1 MTAAVT
7 MTAPAS
13 AYTPDAES
21 ALNMGCCP
29 PGQLAPGAGRLP
41 SAPLSIPNA
50 DPSSYVRR
58 KPDGT
63 FELFLIIENMTC
75 PACVPD
81 IESALSSLAGVTQA
95 RVNLTLGRLQVTWRN
110 DDLRPD
116 LITTTLSQRGYRAIA
131 YDAAILDRLEDHRD
145 RRLLRA
151 LAVAGFASANI
162 MLLSVSIWSGNVTD
176 MGTAT
181 RDFFHWISALIA
193 LPAIA
198 YAGQPFF
205 MSAWAALRG
214 GRVNM
219 DVPISLGVLLATLA
233 SVMESIRS
241 GTHAY
246 FDAAVML
253 LFFLL
258 IGRYLEQN
266 MRARTRSVAANLLAL
281 KAVAATVLEPTGARR
296 SCPAEQLRPGMTVF
310 VAPGDRIPA
319 DGIVIRGSSDVDAS
333 LVTGESLP
341 VAATANT
348 QVYAGTLPL
357 TGALEISVTS
367 TGQDTLLG
375 QIVELMNTSAS
386 AKSGHAL
393 LADRAARYYAPAV
406 HVLAAGTFLGWLLLG
421 SGGWH
426 PALMCA
432 VAVLIITCPCALGLA
447 IPAVQTV
454 AMGALLRGGVLLK
467 SGDGLER
474 LADITTVVF
483 DKTGTLTLGRP
494 DLVTG
499 TGYTQSDLTLAAR
512 LAQSTR
518 HPLAAALTRAVPAL
532 PHPVPVHETAGYGV
546 SAVIDGQ
553 VVKLGSRLW
562 CDVPDTTETA
572 SDTSELWLSRPG
584 SAPVRFSFRDRPR
597 ADAPQVIAAL
607 KALGLRVEIL
617 SGDRRAAVSP
627 LARAL
632 GVDVV
637 TAEARP
643 DHKLA
648 RLHALSGQNQKVLM
662 VGDGLND
669 APALAAAYVS
679 MSPSSASDISQ
690 TAADIVFR
698 GEKLWPVIQV
708 IRIARASK
716 QRMIENIALAIIYN
730 VIAVP
735 MAMAGWVTPLI
746 AAIAMSGSS
755 VIVVLNA
762 LRLGWAKQGGAS

>member
-1 MTAAVT
+1 MSATAQQ
-7 MTAPAS
+7 P
-13 AYTPDAES
+13 AYTLGAET

-29 PGQLAPGAGRLP
+29 PGQLASGVGRLP
-41 SAPLSIPNA
+41 AGPLSIPNA

-58 KPDGT
+58 KADGT
-63 FELFLIIENMTC
+63 FELFLIVENMTC

-81 IESALSSLAGVTQA
+81 IENTLSKLAGITQA
-95 RVNLTLGRLQVTWRN
+95 RVNLTLGRLHVTWR
-110 DDLRPD
+110 DADFPAE
-116 LITTTLSQRGYRAIA
+116 LIASTLSRSGYRAIA
-131 YDAAILDRLEDHRD
+131 YDAAMLDRLEDHRD

-205 MSAWAALRG
+205 MSAWEALRG

-266 MRARTRSVAANLLAL
+266 MRGRTRSVAANLLAL
-281 KAVAATVLEPTGARR
+281 KAVAATVLEPTGERR

-319 DGIVIRGSSDVDAS
+319 DGIVTQGSSDIDAS

-341 VAATANT
+341 VAATINT
-348 QVYAGTLPL
+348 PVYAGTLPL

-367 TGQDTLLG
+367 TDQDTLLG

-386 AKSGHAL
+386 AKSSHAL

-406 HVLAAGTFLGWLLLG
+406 HILAAGTFLGWLLLG

-426 PALMCA
+426 PALMSA

-447 IPAVQTV
+447 IPAVQAV
-454 AMGALLRGGVLLK
+454 AMGALLRSGVLLK

-474 LADITTVVF
+474 LANVDAVVF

-494 DLVTG
+494 ELIAG
-499 TGYTQSDLTLAAR
+499 TGYTDADLMLAAR

-532 PHPVPVHETAGYGV
+532 PHAVPVHETAGYGV

-562 CDVPDTTETA
+562 CEVPDTTA
-572 SDTSELWLSRPG
+572 ADSDTSELWLRKHG
-584 SAPVRFSFRDRPR
+584 YAPVRFSFRDQPR
-597 ADAPQVIAAL
+597 ADAPLVIAAL
-607 KALGLRVEIL
+607 KKLGMRVEVL
-617 SGDRRAAVSP
+617 SGDRIAAVTP
-627 LARAL
+627 LARMLAL
-632 GVDVV
+632 DAM

-643 DHKLA
+643 DTKLTHLQA
-648 RLHALSGQNQKVLM
+648 LHDQGQKVLM

-679 MSPSSASDISQ
+679 MSPSSAADISQ

-698 GEKLWPVIQV
+698 GENLWPVIQT

-730 VIAVP
+730 IFAVP

-746 AAIAMSGSS
+746 AAVAMSGSS
-755 VIVVLNA
+755 IIVVVNA
-762 LRLGWAKQGGAS
+762 LRLGWGKQEAAP

>member
-1 MTAAVT
+1 MNRIAK
-7 MTAPAS
+7 S
-13 AYTPDAES
+13 ATDSLGAET

-29 PGQLAPGAGRLP
+29 PGQPGAGYGHLP
-41 SAPLSIPNA
+41 SAPLAVPNA
-50 DPSSYVRR
+50 DPSAYVRR
-58 KPDGT
+58 KSDGA
-63 FELFLIIENMTC
+63 FELFLIVENITC

-81 IESALSSLAGVTQA
+81 IEKALGRIPGVDQA
-95 RVNLTLGRLQVTWRN
+95 RVNLTLGRLHVTWR
-110 DDLRPD
+110 DPALQAGQ
-116 LITTTLSQRGYRAIA
+116 ISATLSAHGYRAIA
-131 YDAAILDRLEDHRD
+131 YNAAMLDRLEDDRD

-181 RDFFHWISALIA
+181 RDFFHWVSALIA
-193 LPAIA
+193 LPTIA

-205 MSAWAALRG
+205 ASAWSALRA

-233 SVMESIRS
+233 SVMESVRS
-241 GTHAY
+241 GVHAY

-266 MRARTRSVAANLLAL
+266 MRGRTRSVAANLLAL
-281 KAVAATVLEPTGARR
+281 KAVAATVIEPSGQRR
-296 SCPAEQLRPGMTVF
+296 SYPADQLKPGMTVF

-319 DGIVIRGSSDVDAS
+319 DGIVIRGRSDVDAS

-341 VAATANT
+341 VVAGVNS

-357 TGALEISVTS
+357 TGTLDITVTS
-367 TGQDTLLG
+367 ADQDTLLG
-375 QIVELMNTSAS
+375 QIVELMTAAAS

-393 LADRAARYYAPAV
+393 LADRAARYYAPTV
-406 HVLAAGTFLGWLLLG
+406 HVLAAATFLGWLLLG

-454 AMGALLRGGVLLK
+454 ATGALLRWGVLLK

-474 LADITTVVF
+474 LAGADTVVF

-494 DLVTG
+494 ELIAG
-499 TGYTQSDLTLAAR
+499 TGYTHDNLTLAAR

-518 HPLAAALTRAVPAL
+518 HPLATALTRALPAL
-532 PHPVPVHETAGYGV
+532 PHAVPVHEAAGLGV

-553 VVKLGSRLW
+553 LVKLGSRFW
-562 CDVPDTTETA
+562 CDVPEDGPPENGA
-572 SDTSELWLSRPG
+572 SELWLKKQG
-584 SAPVRFSFRDRPR
+584 SAPVRFSFRDMPR
-597 ADAPQVIAAL
+597 SDAAEVIAAL
-607 KALGLRVEIL
+607 KSLGLRIEIL
-617 SGDRRAAVSP
+617 SGDRASAVRP

-632 GVDVV
+632 SVDAV

-643 DHKLA
+643 DTKLT
-648 RLHALSGQNQKVLM
+648 RLQALSQQGRKVLM

-679 MSPSSASDISQ
+679 MSPSSAADISQ

-698 GEKLWPVIQV
+698 GENLWPVVQS
-708 IRIARASK
+708 IRIGRASK
-716 QRMIENIALAIIYN
+716 RRMIENLALAIIYN
-730 VIAVP
+730 IIAVP
-735 MAMAGWVTPLI
+735 LAMAGWVTPLI
-746 AAIAMSGSS
+746 AALAMSGSS

-762 LRLGWAKQGGAS
+762 LRLGWRT